1 MFVLNT
7 ARTYRQPVSVVV
19 YDEQGKEQT
28 GKFTAVFKV
37 LPHSDDLEGKLL
49 DHVLVGVEGIEV
61 AGENGEA
68 LTGAALLDAVKA
80 DPSASAALV
89 AAYQDSVIKKNR
101 PKSF

>member
-37 LPHSDDLEGKLL
+37 LPHSDELEGKLL
-49 DHVLVGVEGIEV
+49 DHVLMGVEGIEV

-68 LTGAALLDAVKA
+68 LTGAALLAAVKA
-80 DPSASAALV
+80 DPSASVALV

-101 PKSF
+101 AKSF